1 MIVINVSSETP
12 LRNTFASVELK
23 DVRGF
28 PAKLNLTSV
37 K

>member
-1 MIVINVSSETP
+1 MIVKNVSSKTP

-28 PAKLNLTSV
+28 PAKLHLTSV